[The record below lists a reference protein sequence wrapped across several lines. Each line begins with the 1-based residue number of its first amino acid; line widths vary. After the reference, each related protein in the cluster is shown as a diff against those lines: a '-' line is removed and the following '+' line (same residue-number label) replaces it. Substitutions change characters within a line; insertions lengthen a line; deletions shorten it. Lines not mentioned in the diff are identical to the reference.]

1 MELKVLKNLYHCPAL
16 LWLGIT
22 LLVWWTGLGGRDLY
36 LLPALIFLLIYIY
49 RIWKNKPLNIPFNL
63 TKSFFE
69 ERLLIF
75 IFLVHVT
82 LFLAIT
88 ILKYYSFSWNV
99 WDVGNFSNK
108 LYNIAQGRFY
118 SSYLGAHDWADH
130 FNPSMSPLALL
141 YLLVPSTNW
150 LTLAKTIA
158 YVSVPPL
165 IYQISREFFDNKEK
179 AWLVTVILA
188 LAWMLIYAPAL
199 NSLYYEF
206 QPSSLAPPFI
216 LYAFLC
222 FTRKRWLIFWLLMFL
237 LLGLKEHL
245 GAVWIG
251 FGFYM
256 VLATPQKKMGLFLIA
271 GGVIAVYM
279 IIFKVMPYYRNYQ
292 DSWSMVLGPF
302 QDIPEKLVYLFKIL
316 IPFGFLPL
324 IFWRFGII
332 AGPAIGVNLLS
343 GAGRP
348 QMYSTSFHYDD
359 IPSTLLMIAM
369 ILSLSSLS
377 MHKIELLK
385 QRKMIWWISA
395 AWMSFLISLMPSSP
409 LRVLFAAIPNQSHW
423 EIRQE
428 LIEFDK
434 LSKDDSIAVQT
445 SLGPQFNRTNISAI
459 TQDRNGNCAPLRRGR
474 LMTDTKYL
482 VFAKSLNHYLIDDLE
497 ECISMIRTSSDYK
510 MLHGFRHL
518 DIFIKFK

>member
-1 MELKVLKNLYHCPAL
+1 MELRVFKNLFNEPAL
-16 LWLGIT
+16 LCLGIT
-22 LLVWWTGLGGRDLY
+22 FFFWWTGFGERDLY
-36 LLPALIFLLIYIY
+36 LLPALIFLMVYIY
-49 RIWKNKPLNIPFNL
+49 RIWINKPLNIPVSLKMVFYMKKWL
-63 TKSFFE
+63 IIIFF
-69 ERLLIF
+69 
-75 IFLVHVT
+75 VHVV
-82 LFLAIT
+82 LFLLIT

-108 LYNIAQGRFY
+108 LYNIAQGSFY
-118 SSYLGAHDWADH
+118 SSYLGDHDWADH

-141 YLLVPSTNW
+141 YLIVPSTNW
-150 LTLAKTIA
+150 LTFAKTIA
-158 YVSVPPL
+158 YVLVPPL
-165 IYQISREFFDNKEK
+165 IYQICREFFDDKEK
-179 AWLVTVILA
+179 AWFVTVILTVS
-188 LAWMLIYAPAL
+188 WMLIYAPAL

-222 FTRKRWLIFWLLMFL
+222 FIRKNWLFFWFLMFL
-237 LLGLKEHL
+237 LLGFKEHL

-256 VLATPQKKMGLFLIA
+256 VLATPQKKMGFFLIA
-271 GGVIAVYM
+271 GGTIAVYA

-292 DSWSMVLGPF
+292 ESWSMVLGPF
-302 QDIPEKLVYLFKIL
+302 QDIPEKIIYLLKIL
-316 IPFGFLPL
+316 IPLGFLPL

-332 AGPAIGVNLLS
+332 AAPAIGVNLLS
-343 GAGRP
+343 GEGRS

-359 IPSTLLMIAM
+359 ISSTLLMIAM
-369 ILSLSSLS
+369 ILSFSSLS
-377 MHKIELLK
+377 MIKIELLK
-385 QRKMIWWISA
+385 QRKLFWWISSV
-395 AWMSFLISLMPSSP
+395 WMVFLISLMPSSP
-409 LRVLFAAIPNQSHW
+409 LRVLFAAIPNQSHL

-459 TQDRNGNCAPLRRGR
+459 TQDRNGNCAPMRRDR
-474 LMTDTKYL
+474 LIVDTKYL

-497 ECISMIRTSSDYK
+497 ECLSMMRSSSDYK
-510 MLHGFRHL
+510 MLQGFHHL
-518 DIFIKFK
+518 HIFIRLN